1 MYHSLRLCQRKASRK
16 WEGTWGP
23 APAPAPGPGC
33 QCLRINV
40 AFVPTPT
47 PPAGSVGSQATT
59 SFPGGSAED
68 SPGDGDGAGAA
79 KLPRGPLGRRR
90 EPGSVGVGGRG
101 QLSAAVAAPSAGR
114 PRTRARPP
122 PSPFP
127 GPPPPPEEQ
136 PAIVARAGARLTLAS
151 ASFCLGLRSPT
162 LPLIVAQARGAAV
175 VAADGA
181 PTRSPPPPESSP
193 SLLPGPRVAAKPR
206 LLKNPKGR
214 SRERCAGHG
223 SIRGGSPPPS

>member
-1 MYHSLRLCQRKASRK
+1 MCHSLPLSARGKPPGNGREPGAL
-16 WEGTWGP
+16 P
-23 APAPAPGPGC
+23 LPPGPGY
-33 QCLRINV
+33 QCLRIRV
-40 AFVPTPT
+40 AFVPP
-47 PPAGSVGSQATT
+47 PPAGSLGSPATT
-59 SFPGGSAED
+59 SFPGGSAEH
-68 SPGDGDGAGAA
+68 SPGDGAAAA

-90 EPGSVGVGGRG
+90 EPGSAGLGGRG
-101 QLSAAVAAPSAGR
+101 QLGAAAAAPSAGR

-127 GPPPPPEEQ
+127 GPPPPPEEE

-175 VAADGA
+175 AAADGA
-181 PTRSPPPPESSP
+181 PTRSPPPPPESSP

-214 SRERCAGHG
+214 SRERCAGRG